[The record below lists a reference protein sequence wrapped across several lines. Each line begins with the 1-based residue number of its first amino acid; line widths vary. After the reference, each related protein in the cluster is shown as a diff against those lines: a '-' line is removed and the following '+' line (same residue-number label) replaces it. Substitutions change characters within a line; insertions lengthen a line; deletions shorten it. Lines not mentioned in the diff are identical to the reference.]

1 MLRRNEGGCSAAA
14 PGAICLQACGHNDGS
29 IRGDARMMRR
39 ACLFATAVLAALVP
53 QAASAQADYFAGK
66 TVRMI
71 IGLGPG
77 GGYDLWA
84 RLITRHLGKHLPG
97 NPTVIAQNMEGAG
110 SFRAANHMQ
119 SVAPRDGTMIALI
132 ARDAPLG
139 PITGNPGAQFDPTK
153 FSWLGTTTT
162 ETNVCLAYKTAAVKT
177 VQDLMHRELL
187 VGDNG
192 PGTGTGTY
200 PRALNALLG
209 TRFKPVRGYK
219 TSVDVQLAMER
230 GEVEGYCESLESVL
244 GKRPDWI
251 SSGTVNVLL
260 QGGAAPHPDLKSVPF
275 VPNLAKNADDRK
287 AIEFLYAGQG
297 IGRPF
302 FAPPGVSPQV
312 LRMLRDGFNRTMTD
326 PEFMLEVRQRKLTLA
341 PENGEALEALIARI
355 YATPKPIVDRIAN
368 VIK

>member
-1 MLRRNEGGCSAAA
+1 M
-14 PGAICLQACGHNDGS
+14 
-29 IRGDARMMRR
+29 IRFARLVVPAM
-39 ACLFATAVLAALVP
+39 LAALVP
-53 QAASAQADYFAGK
+53 QSASAQSDYFAGK

-71 IGLGPG
+71 IGLGAG

-84 RLITRHLGKHLPG
+84 RMVTRHIGKHLPG

-139 PITGNPGAQFDPTK
+139 PITGNPGAQFEPTK

-162 ETNVCLAYKTAAVKT
+162 ETNVCIAYRTAAVKT

-200 PRALNALLG
+200 PKALNALLG
-209 TRFKPVRGYK
+209 TKFKPVRGYK
-219 TSVDVQLAMER
+219 SSVDVQLAMER
-230 GEVEGYCESLESVL
+230 GEVEGYCESLESVI

-260 QGGAAPHPDLKSVPF
+260 QGGAAPHPDLKGVPY
-275 VPNLAKNADDRK
+275 VPDLAKSAEDRK

-302 FAPPGVSPQV
+302 FAPPGVPPQV
-312 LRMLRDGFNRTMTD
+312 LRMLCDGFNRTMKD
-326 PEFMLEVRQRKLTLA
+326 PEFVAEVRQRKLTLE
-341 PENGEALEALIARI
+341 PENGEFLEALIQNI
-355 YATPKPIVDRIAN
+355 YATPKAIVERVAN

>member
-1 MLRRNEGGCSAAA
+1 MTRRSLALA
-14 PGAICLQACGHNDGS
+14 PL
-29 IRGDARMMRR
+29 
-39 ACLFATAVLAALVP
+39 AVLALLATLP
-53 QAASAQADYFAGK
+53 ASAQSEYFAGK

-71 IGLGPG
+71 IGLGAG

-84 RLITRHLGKHLPG
+84 RMIVRHIGKHLPG

-119 SVAPRDGTMIALI
+119 SVAPRDGTAIALI

-139 PITGNPGAQFDPTK
+139 PITGNPGAQFDPTA
-153 FSWLGTTTT
+153 FSWLGTPTT
-162 ETNVCLAYKTAAVKT
+162 ETNVCLAHSRSPVKT
-177 VQDLMHRELL
+177 VQDLLHTELL

-209 TRFKPVRGYK
+209 TKFKPVRGYK

-260 QGGAAPHPDLKSVPF
+260 QGGGAPHADLKGVPF
-275 VPNLAKNADDRK
+275 VPDLAKSADDRK

-302 FAPPGVSPQV
+302 FAPPGVSSQV
-312 LRMLRDGFNRTMTD
+312 LRMLREGFDKTMTD
-326 PEFMLEVRQRKLTLA
+326 PEFVAEVRQRKMTLE
-341 PENGEALEALIARI
+341 PVNGEGLEALIRKI
-355 YATPKPIVDRIAN
+355 YATPRPIVDRVAN